1 MHINGERYNFEHI
14 IHLIREIDHL
24 KTEIQPHD
32 TGHIHTT
39 ISTLER
45 RVNELMVEH
54 HSKEAEIRVDS
65 FPEWRTEADGSITLT
80 LGGADGP

>member
-1 MHINGERYNFEHI
+1 MHINGERYTFEHI

-24 KTEIQPHD
+24 KTEIREHD

-45 RVNELMVEH
+45 RVNDLMQKH
-54 HSKEAEIRVDS
+54 EAKDTIGWSQD
-65 FPEWRTEADGSITLT
+65 ADGNLTFT

>member
-1 MHINGERYNFEHI
+1 MHINGERYDFEHI
-14 IHLIREIDHL
+14 IHLIREIDYL

-45 RVNELMVEH
+45 RVKDLMQKH
-54 HSKEAEIRVDS
+54 EAKDTVGWS
-65 FPEWRTEADGSITLT
+65 QEADGSISFR
-80 LGGADGP
+80 LGGTDGP

>member
-24 KTEIQPHD
+24 KTEIREHD

-39 ISTLER
+39 ISTLTR
-45 RVNELMVEH
+45 RVNELMMEH
-54 HSKEAEIRVDS
+54 HSKTTEVDTS
-65 FPEWRTEADGSITLT
+65 WFREGADGSLTFT
-80 LGGADGP
+80 LGGTDGP

>member
-1 MHINGERYNFEHI
+1 MHINGERYTFEHI

-39 ISTLER
+39 IATLER
-45 RVNELMVEH
+45 RVQDLMAKH
-54 HSKEAEIRVDS
+54 KD
-65 FPEWRTEADGSITLT
+65 
-80 LGGADGP
+80 

>member
-32 TGHIHTT
+32 TGHIYTT
-39 ISTLER
+39 IATLER
-45 RVNELMVEH
+45 RVNELMQKH
-54 HSKEAEIRVDS
+54 EAKDTIGWSQDASENIT
-65 FPEWRTEADGSITLT
+65 FSI
-80 LGGADGP
+80 GGTDGP